1 MKKTYQFLTWISIA
15 LFFIQCGGGT
25 KDGNSTDTT
34 KQENTKSEEKESVD
48 KDKGEAC
55 KDEQNIN
62 FKVSAYKYE
71 MKGDFTFD
79 GKFEV
84 KKSWYVLGEGSYTEN
99 GKTDKVEKMTIYLA
113 NYDNAEKDEPS
124 KDGEMKI
131 ETILYARA
139 TKLVAGAYEHS
150 GSGVP
155 LYSSSKI
162 LTNKGS
168 VYFNWI
174 VGMEKQGTVNVKGMD
189 GKAVCGEYNLKVDKA
204 DNDMIGTVVL
214 NGSFY
219 AEKK

>member
-1 MKKTYQFLTWISIA
+1 MKKAWHFFTWISIA
-15 LFFIQCGGGT
+15 FFLIQCGGST
-25 KDGNSTDTT
+25 KDENSTDTT
-34 KQENTKSEEKESVD
+34 KKENTKSEQTASTTND
-48 KDKGEAC
+48 KVEAC
-55 KDEQNIN
+55 VQEQNIN
-62 FKVSAYKYE
+62 CKVNAYKFQ
-71 MKGDFTFD
+71 MKGEFTFD

-84 KKSWYVLGEGSYTEN
+84 KKAWYVLGEGSYTEN

-113 NYDNAEKDEPS
+113 NYDNAEKDAPA

-139 TKLVAGAYEHS
+139 TKLVAGIYEHS

-155 LYSSSKI
+155 LYSGTKI

-174 VGMEKQGTVNVKGMD
+174 AGMDKQGSVNIKGID
-189 GKAVCGEYNLKVDKA
+189 GKAVCGAYNLKVDKA
-204 DNDMIGTVVL
+204 DNDMIGTVIL

-219 AEKK
+219 AEKQ